1 VSGSNAR
8 APAAID
14 QGFHHLGEL
23 ATAEVEQLVA
33 RALELRAGAKPRRF
47 EGKALGTLFFNPSL
61 RTQASFQRAAGK
73 LGLDLVQLQGGAGG
87 VWGIE
92 CEDGAVMD
100 GANAEHVRE
109 AAAVL
114 GRFVDVLC
122 IRAFA
127 GMSSLERDLRDPL
140 IQGFRRFAGVPIVNM
155 ESALW
160 HPCQALA
167 DWATLDLLDV
177 PRKSKLVLT
186 WAWHPK
192 PLPHAV
198 PNSTLC
204 MAAQRGMEVVVLR
217 PEGYD
222 LHAGAMREARALA
235 AANGGSV
242 RVTADRDDA
251 LRGASAV
258 YAKSWASLGAWG
270 DAEQERARRA
280 PLRDWCVGADWMERT
295 DRARF
300 LHCLP
305 VRRNVVVRDEVLDG
319 PWSVV
324 IDQAE
329 NRLHAQT
336 ALLEGLFAALER
348 KPRGTLRTRANPT
361 LPLEIDR

>member
-1 VSGSNAR
+1 MSG
-8 APAAID
+8 
-14 QGFHHLGEL
+14 FYHLSEL
-23 ATAEVEQLVA
+23 TTQQIETLVV
-33 RALELRAGAKPRRF
+33 RALHLRAGASPRRF
-47 EGKALGTLFFNPSL
+47 DGKALGLLFFNPSL
-61 RTQASFQRAAGK
+61 RTQASFQRAAAK

-92 CEDGAVMD
+92 FEDGAVMD

-109 AAAVL
+109 AAPVL

-122 IRAFA
+122 VRAFA
-127 GMSSLERDLRDPL
+127 GIKSLDTDLRDAL
-140 IQGFRRFAGVPIVNM
+140 MNGFRRHAGIPVVNM

-167 DWATLDLLDV
+167 DWATLDQYEI
-177 PRKSKLVLT
+177 PRKAKFVLT

-198 PNSTLC
+198 PNSTLT
-204 MAAQRGMEVVVLR
+204 MAAQRGMEVVLLR
-217 PEGYD
+217 PRGYD
-222 LHAGAMREARALA
+222 LHPSVVDEARKLAHASGGSLTITDDREAALK
-235 AANGGSV
+235 
-242 RVTADRDDA
+242 
-251 LRGASAV
+251 GASAV
-258 YAKSWASLGAWG
+258 YAKSWASLETWG
-270 DAEQERARRA
+270 DLDAETKLRA
-280 PLRDWCVGADWMERT
+280 PLRDWCVSADWMRQT

-324 IDQAE
+324 VDQAE

-336 ALLEGLFAALER
+336 ALLESVFASLER
-348 KPRGTLRTRANPT
+348 APRNRSTARPS
-361 LPLEIDR
+361 LEITP

>member
-1 VSGSNAR
+1 MNGLY
-8 APAAID
+8 
-14 QGFHHLGEL
+14 HLGERS
-23 ATAEVEQLVA
+23 AREIDALVA
-33 RALELRAGAKPRRF
+33 RALELRSGAAPRRF
-47 EGKALGTLFFNPSL
+47 DGKALGLLFFNPSL

-109 AAAVL
+109 AAPVL

-127 GMSSLERDLRDPL
+127 GIKSLESDLRDPL
-140 IQGFRRFAGVPIVNM
+140 LNGFRRFAGVPVVNM

-167 DWATLDLLDV
+167 DWATLEQYEI
-177 PRKSKLVLT
+177 PQRAKFVLT

-192 PLPHAV
+192 PLPQAV
-198 PNSTLC
+198 PNSTLT
-204 MAAQRGMEVVVLR
+204 MAAQRGMEVVLLR
-217 PEGYD
+217 PRGYD
-222 LHAGAMREARALA
+222 LHPTVIENARSLAARSGGSLTITDDRASALA
-235 AANGGSV
+235 
-242 RVTADRDDA
+242 
-251 LRGASAV
+251 GASAV
-258 YAKSWASLGAWG
+258 YAKSWASLDTWG
-270 DAEQERARRA
+270 DLEAETRQRA
-280 PLRDWCVGADWMERT
+280 PLRDWCVSAEWMRQT
-295 DRARF
+295 AHARF

-324 IDQAE
+324 VDQAE

-336 ALLEGLFAALER
+336 ALLETVFTALER
-348 KPRGTLRTRANPT
+348 TPRVRSQARPS
-361 LPLEIDR
+361 LEIQP